1 MAEEV
6 KETEQ
11 GAASKKGG
19 KKKLLIFLVLGLL
32 IIGIAGGVVFF
43 LGSKKGGE
51 EEKKHIKKEA
61 YEPAVLYN
69 LDPIVVNLF
78 DPTGKRYMQIR
89 LALALPDK
97 KVEEEIKDKEPIIK
111 DAIITY
117 LSAKTPE
124 EVIQPEAKEVIKKDL
139 LKRINEALGEDLVLK
154 VYITQY
160 IVE

>member
-6 KETEQ
+6 KEAEQ
-11 GAASKKGG
+11 APEKKGG
-19 KKKLLIFLVLGLL
+19 KKKLFIFLILGLV
-32 IIGIAGGVVFF
+32 IIGVAGGVVFF

-51 EEKKHIKKEA
+51 KKE
-61 YEPAVLYN
+61 EVKKQPETPAVLYS
-69 LDPIVVNLF
+69 LDPIVVNLY

-89 LALALPDK
+89 LALALPNK
-97 KVEEEIKDKEPIIK
+97 KAEEEIKDKEPIIK

-124 EVIQPEAKEVIKKDL
+124 EVIQPEAKEIIKRDL
-139 LKRINEALGEDLVLK
+139 VKRINQALGEDLVLK